1 MARRNLRQTVT
12 AALVVENAV
21 MILFEHD
28 AQQTADFALV
38 VDHQSGRMLAHRKPS
53 KTCAWRISTGMRN
66 TNSVPPVGR
75 LRAWTVPPCA
85 RTKPSTMASPRPVPP
100 GRELAPR

>member
-1 MARRNLRQTVT
+1 MAPFAQALEHRQSVHVRQTEIQKHDVGMARRNLRQTVT

-75 LRAWTVPPCA
+75 VR
-85 RTKPSTMASPRPVPP
+85 
-100 GRELAPR
+100 